1 MSSLAWWLSSCWSY
15 TISPQPLLCVNLPL
29 TKIYHGVCHQPASV
43 SSLAATQACSRST
56 RLTYQPSPWLVTL
69 QCNSL
74 VWRYFVTIN
83 QFQTAANYIHT
94 NTDRAARW
102 SGGVPEL
109 HEDQRL
115 RLVGHSSRGRGLSY
129 HHYHCR
135 CYLSCTIIIIIWRLC
150 SRSGSP
156 ETGQATT
163 VGKTDEA
170 TMLGTSEPSTPTWW
184 AIA

>member
-74 VWRYFVTIN
+74 VWAYFVKMYKDVY
-83 QFQTAANYIHT
+83 QHRLDSQTVWWSTRTTWGSTGTSGRSLRSRARFVFTNIVAVRDGLTRKNCCSFGFCPICTAHDRGAAN
-94 NTDRAARW
+94 A
-102 SGGVPEL
+102 V
-109 HEDQRL
+109 
-115 RLVGHSSRGRGLSY
+115 
-129 HHYHCR
+129 
-135 CYLSCTIIIIIWRLC
+135 
-150 SRSGSP
+150 
-156 ETGQATT
+156 T
-163 VGKTDEA
+163 VRQNDKR
-170 TMLGTSEPSTPTWW
+170 
-184 AIA
+184 